1 MQRLL
6 LTFSGNAGADPENID
21 LSLSNY
27 DPEKLTIQ
35 CSPVRYQSGQPPQAI
50 VMAMMAEVSDE
61 LPLLNILL
69 EIPSQGYS
77 GDKTVR
83 LPVYLNRN
91 IDKVEMP

>member
-35 CSPVRYQSGQPPQAI
+35 CSPVRYQSG
-50 VMAMMAEVSDE
+50 
-61 LPLLNILL
+61 
-69 EIPSQGYS
+69 
-77 GDKTVR
+77 
-83 LPVYLNRN
+83 
-91 IDKVEMP
+91 